1 MDIYDELLRWAK
13 GEGVELFGIEP
24 RRIPGR
30 GIGVVATK
38 DIQKDDR
45 ILHVPTT
52 TLRAIETVPKHIT
65 KNFPKDARVHGL
77 LAADLALETLSPTSK
92 YAAWNAVVPSQSDIF
107 ATLPLAWD
115 PALHPFLP
123 PPALSLVQKQLAK
136 FALDHASF
144 QTSLPSLPS
153 SPTVPRDTYLYTW
166 LLTNTRT
173 FYFETPRTLRLR
185 LPRDDRM
192 VLQPVADLF
201 NHAAA
206 GCAVSFDAASFTITA
221 DRPYA
226 AGDEVYICYGQHSN
240 DFLLAEYGFVLEE
253 NGWDEVGLDEA
264 VLAELDGKQRE
275 RLEERGFLGGYVLDA
290 DTVCYRTQVALRLL
304 CVPLRE
310 WRRFVDGGVGEGEE
324 AAQAKVD
331 RLLVKILRRYLVKID
346 GTLETLSTL
355 EVGEVGQREML
366 SMRWQQIRGLVDKTI
381 MGLES

>member
-24 RRIPGR
+24 CRIPGR
-30 GIGVVATK
+30 GIGIAATR

-52 TLRAIETVPKHIT
+52 TLRTIETVPKHIT

-77 LAADLALETLSPTSK
+77 LAADLALETLSSGSK

-107 ATLPLAWD
+107 ATLPLTWD

-123 PPALSLVQKQLAK
+123 PPALALVQKQLSK

-144 QTSLPSLPS
+144 QAALQSLHSPSP
-153 SPTVPRDTYLYTW
+153 VARDTYLYTW

-185 LPRDDRM
+185 LPCEDRM
-192 VLQPVADLF
+192 VFQPVADLF
-201 NHAAA
+201 NHAAV

-221 DRPYA
+221 DRAYA
-226 AGDEVYICYGQHSN
+226 AGEEVYICYGQHSN
-240 DFLLAEYGFVLEE
+240 DFLLAEYGFVMEE
-253 NGWDEVGLDEA
+253 NRWDEVGLDEV
-264 VLAELDGKQRE
+264 VLAELDAKQRE

-310 WRRFVDGGVGEGEE
+310 WRRSVDGGVCEGEE

-331 RLLVKILRRYLVKID
+331 RLLLKLLRKYLGKID
-346 GTLETLSTL
+346 KTLETLGTL
-355 EVGEVGQREML
+355 DIGEAGQREML

-381 MGLES
+381 MGLQS